1 MTTSSHL
8 RPDLTDKVV
17 VVTGSSRGIGKAIA
31 IACAQRGAAVVL
43 NGRNQERLASAKAA
57 VEEHASHVHVVCG
70 DVSDPKEGRRLIEE
84 AVATFGRLDLLVNNV
99 GVSMRGAMADLQ
111 PEVFQTV
118 FASNVFGTVN
128 PTIPAIPE
136 LRKTKGSIIFISS
149 LAGIRGL
156 PSLSAYCS
164 SKMALRALAESIR
177 IEEHAHGIHVGLIQ
191 VGITEIEHN
200 KETIAADG
208 SLQVLRPRQRQGP
221 NHRTGGARRPR
232 QHAQA
237 RLHHD
242 PDGHWQAQRLPSAAR
257 AHAGGEDH
265 FELSRQVRREEQVTT
280 RQNSMVKE
288 NHGMGTH

>member
-1 MTTSSHL
+1 MTTSPPL
-8 RPDLTDKVV
+8 RPDMTDKVV

-57 VEEHASHVHVVCG
+57 VEEHTSRVHVVCG

-99 GVSMRGAMADLQ
+99 GVSMRGAVADLQ

-208 SLQVLRPRQRQGP
+208 SLQVLQ
-221 NHRTGGARRPR
+221 
-232 QHAQA
+232 
-237 RLHHD
+237 D
-242 PDGHWQAQRLPSAAR
+242 R
-257 AHAGGEDH
+257 AKGKV
-265 FELSRQVRREEQVTT
+265 QTTEQVALAVLDNLRKRTFITT
-280 RQNSMVKE
+280 LTTIGKLNAFLQPRAPMLVEKIILNSLDKFAE
-288 NHGMGTH
+288 KSK

>member
-1 MTTSSHL
+1 MTTSSPL

-57 VEEHASHVHVVCG
+57 VEEHTSRVHVVCG

-99 GVSMRGAMADLQ
+99 GVSMRGAVADLQ

-208 SLQVLRPRQRQGP
+208 SLQVLQ
-221 NHRTGGARRPR
+221 
-232 QHAQA
+232 
-237 RLHHD
+237 D
-242 PDGHWQAQRLPSAAR
+242 R
-257 AHAGGEDH
+257 AKGKV
-265 FELSRQVRREEQVTT
+265 QTTEQVALAVLDNLRKRTFITT
-280 RQNSMVKE
+280 LTAIGKLNAFLQPRAPMLVERIILNSLDKFAE
-288 NHGMGTH
+288 KSK